1 MNIFHDL
8 FGKSALITGASS
20 GIGEHFSR
28 TLAAAGV
35 NVVLSARRTKRLEQI
50 TSDIN
55 ASGGEASWIQLNVTD
70 KSNVEAAFKEATAKC
85 GRLDIVINNAG
96 IASAGSALEISE
108 QHWDDVIDTN
118 LKGAWLVAQQAG
130 LCMSADSKGGS
141 LINIASILGR
151 RVMGGVAPYSAAK
164 AALDHLTRILAYEW
178 ARYSIRVNAIAPG
191 YIITDINRD
200 YLNSPMGQKAKT
212 KIPQKRFGRPED
224 LDGAM
229 LLLASDASSYMTG
242 STIVVD
248 GGHLQSSM

>member
-8 FGKSALITGASS
+8 FGKSALVTGASS

-70 KSNVEAAFKEATAKC
+70 KSNVEAAFQGSKLPSVEDWILSIKQCWNCFCRKC
-85 GRLDIVINNAG
+85 SGYIRA
-96 IASAGSALEISE
+96 ALGTMSL
-108 QHWDDVIDTN
+108 TRN

-151 RVMGGVAPYSAAK
+151 RVDGWSCTLFGGKKQLWIIWTTCTGLRVGALQHTRECDRTGLHHHRHQPGLSNFTDGTKGKKQDSSEKDSAVPK
-164 AALDHLTRILAYEW
+164 IWDG
-178 ARYSIRVNAIAPG
+178 AIAV
-191 YIITDINRD
+191 YW
-200 YLNSPMGQKAKT
+200 
-212 KIPQKRFGRPED
+212 
-224 LDGAM
+224 
-229 LLLASDASSYMTG
+229 LLMPHP
-242 STIVVD
+242 I
-248 GGHLQSSM
+248 